1 MDISGKVFV
10 VTGAGNG
17 IGREVSLELLRRGAS
32 VAGVDL
38 KKNWLEETASLAGS
52 NASRFAAFPLDIT
65 DRAAIGALP
74 KKVEKALGSAD
85 SIVNVAGII
94 QPFVRVNDVPFEA
107 IDRVLSINLG
117 GPINL
122 IKVFLPG
129 LLTKSQ
135 ANITNV
141 SSMGS
146 YAPVPG
152 QTIYGASK
160 AAINLLSEGLRSE
173 LMGSNVHV
181 TVIYPGA
188 IGTNIAQNSGLKM
201 EAAEGSTRKV
211 VKPADAGL
219 MIVDAIAGDKKRIL
233 IGQDATFMWR
243 INRLSPDT
251 AAGMIYKGMKDLLK

>member
-1 MDISGKVFV
+1 MDIAGKVFV

-17 IGREVSLELLRRGAS
+17 MGREVSLDIVRRGGK

-38 KKNWLEETASLAGS
+38 RKEWLEETAGLAGS
-52 NASRFAAFPLDIT
+52 QSGGFRPFALDIT
-65 DRAAIGALP
+65 DRSAVTALP
-74 KKVEKALGSAD
+74 KKVEKALGSPDAL
-85 SIVNVAGII
+85 VNVAGII

-107 IDRVLSINLG
+107 IDRVLSVNLG
-117 GPINL
+117 GPINM
-122 IKVFLPG
+122 IKAFLPG
-129 LLTKSQ
+129 LLTKTE

-173 LMGSNVHV
+173 LNGTGVHV

-188 IGTNIAQNSGLKM
+188 IGTNIAQNSGLTM
-201 EAAEGSTRKV
+201 EGADSSTRKV
-211 VKPADAGL
+211 VKPSDAGR
-219 MIVDAIAGDKKRIL
+219 MIVDAIAKSKKRIV
-233 IGQDATFMWR
+233 IGQDATLMWR
-243 INRLSPDT
+243 MNRLSPDT
-251 AAGMIYKGMKDLLK
+251 AAGMIYRGMKDLLK